1 MLKPLYVI
9 TGDEILLVN
18 EQIDKLRA
26 LANDSGYTDKLSL
39 SLDSRSDWSQIL
51 SAGQNL
57 SLFNEK
63 KLIIAQIPTG
73 RPGKNG
79 SDTIIKLVNQY
90 QNQEIS
96 DVCTIFVLPRLDN
109 ATRKTKWVATL
120 LNAAVEIK
128 IDSINRMALPQWINQ
143 RLQKQNQS
151 LSQQSLQWL
160 TEKVEGNLL
169 AAHQEIQKLAM
180 LYPTGEISQENLEQ
194 AVLDVSRYNVFDL
207 RDAMLNGD
215 AKRVVTVINGLRGE
229 GTPLPLVLWAV
240 GEEARTLAV
249 LSAAKSTGN
258 LQQQLQK
265 QRIFYQ
271 RKDLVLKAINRIS
284 PEKWPAIVRHAHD
297 IDRLIK
303 GLPTDGRMLDPWSE
317 LSRLALRIAYR

>member
-1 MLKPLYVI
+1 MLKPLYAI

-18 EQIDKLRA
+18 EQVDELRT
-26 LANDSGYTDKLSL
+26 LANKNGYTDKISL
-39 SLDSRSDWSQIL
+39 SLDSRSDWSQLL
-51 SAGQNL
+51 SAGQNI

-73 RPGKNG
+73 RPGKVG
-79 SDTIIKLVNQY
+79 SDTIIKLIDQY
-90 QNQEIS
+90 KNQEFNDI
-96 DVCTIFVLPRLDN
+96 CTIFVLPRLDN
-109 ATRKTKWVATL
+109 ASRKTKWVATVL
-120 LNAAVEIK
+120 GLAQEIK
-128 IDSINRMALPQWINQ
+128 IDNIGRAALPQWISQ
-143 RLQKQNQS
+143 RLQKQQQS
-151 LSQQSLQWL
+151 LAPQSLQWL
-160 TEKVEGNLL
+160 AEKVEGNLL
-169 AAHQEIQKLAM
+169 AAHQEIQKLSM
-180 LYPTGEISQENLEQ
+180 LYPDGEISQDNLQQ

-240 GEEARTLAV
+240 GEEARILSV
-249 LSAAKSTGN
+249 LSAAQQSGN

-271 RKDLVLKAINRIS
+271 RKDLVTKAINRLN
-284 PEKWPAIVRHAHD
+284 PRQWPAIVKHAHD

>member
-18 EQIDKLRA
+18 EQLDQLRA
-26 LANDSGYTDKLSL
+26 LANKSGYTDKISL
-39 SLDSRSDWSQIL
+39 SLDSRSDYSQLL
-51 SAGQNL
+51 SAGQNV

-63 KLIIAQIPTG
+63 KLIIAQIPSG
-73 RPGKNG
+73 RPGKTG
-79 SDTIIKLVNQY
+79 SDTIIKLIQQY
-90 QNQEIS
+90 KNQEFN

-109 ATRKTKWVATL
+109 ASRKTKWVASVL
-120 LNAAVEIK
+120 GLAQEIK
-128 IDSINRMALPQWINQ
+128 IDSINRVALPQWINQ
-143 RLQKQNQS
+143 RLQKQQQS
-151 LSQQSLQWL
+151 LAPQSLQWL
-160 TEKVEGNLL
+160 AEKVEGNLL
-169 AAHQEIQKLAM
+169 AAHQEIQKLSM
-180 LYPTGEISQENLEQ
+180 LHPAGEISQSDLEQ

-215 AKRVVTVINGLRGE
+215 AKRVATVINGLRGE

-240 GEEARTLAV
+240 GEEARILSI
-249 LSAAKSTGN
+249 LSAAQISGN

-271 RKDLVLKAINRIS
+271 RKDLVLKAINRIN
-284 PEKWPAIVRHAHD
+284 PQQWPAIVKHAHD